1 METPKLRDASGR
13 IYNPRKALTLF
24 EELAAG
30 NTDLLADKVLMTNIR
45 RGLVRDY
52 PLEPKFQK
60 GRSSK
65 KYDSYTCGNCGFGV
79 TEAYIKYCENCG
91 QRITD
96 FSAGYR
102 KTQAEEE
109 VYWEE

>member
-1 METPKLRDASGR
+1 MEAPKLSDVGGR
-13 IYNPRKALTLF
+13 KYNPRKALALF

-30 NTDLLADKVLMTNIR
+30 DTDLLNDDILMNNIR

-65 KYDSYTCGNCGFGV
+65 KYDNYTCGNCGFGV

-96 FSAGYR
+96 MAAGRR
-102 KTQAEEE
+102 KTQEEE
-109 VYWEE
+109 ELFWEE